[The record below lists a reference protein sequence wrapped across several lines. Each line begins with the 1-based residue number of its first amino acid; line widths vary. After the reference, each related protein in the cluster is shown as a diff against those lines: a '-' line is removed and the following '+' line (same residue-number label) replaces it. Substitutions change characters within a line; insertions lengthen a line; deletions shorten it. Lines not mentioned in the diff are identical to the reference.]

1 MKFRKQHIGLAPGT
15 LTYTGRAT
23 DERVKLTLIQFTE
36 TDYHEKDY
44 YDLSECL
51 NDLKSGYVQWI
62 NVDGLHNLELIQAIG
77 TKFDIHNLTLEDIVH
92 IDQRPKY
99 EEYDNYVLS
108 ILKMMTIENHQIVSE
123 QLSLVLFKE
132 MVISFQEPHGG
143 DAFDLIRE
151 RLRTSKGKIRKHYAD
166 YLFYAMLDAV
176 VDFYFN
182 VIELI
187 SDKIEAIEE
196 EILRKPKKDSIVR
209 LYQLKRE
216 LIFLRKQ
223 VWPIRDLV
231 NNIYRSDTDFMSDHV
246 QIFFR
251 DLLDH
256 STRIIDTVET
266 YRDLMSGLI
275 DMHLS
280 SSSNK
285 MNEIMKFLTII
296 SSLFIPVTFIAG
308 VYGMNFRYMP
318 ELESPYGYVLVWVII
333 ASIFIGQLVYF
344 KKKKWL

>member
-1 MKFRKQHIGLAPGT
+1 
-15 LTYTGRAT
+15 
-23 DERVKLTLIQFTE
+23 
-36 TDYHEKDY
+36 
-44 YDLSECL
+44 
-51 NDLKSGYVQWI
+51 
-62 NVDGLHNLELIQAIG
+62 
-77 TKFDIHNLTLEDIVH
+77 
-92 IDQRPKY
+92 
-99 EEYDNYVLS
+99 
-108 ILKMMTIENHQIVSE
+108 
-123 QLSLVLFKE
+123 
-132 MVISFQEPHGG
+132 
-143 DAFDLIRE
+143 
-151 RLRTSKGKIRKHYAD
+151 
-166 YLFYAMLDAV
+166 MLDAV
-176 VDFYFN
+176 VDYYFN

-187 SDKIEAIEE
+187 SDKIEVIEE

-246 QIFFR
+246 QVFFR

-296 SSLFIPVTFIAG
+296 SSIFIPITFIAG
-308 VYGMNFRYMP
+308 IYGMNFRYMP
-318 ELESPYGYVLVWVII
+318 ELESKYGYLIVWII
-333 ASIFIGQLVYF
+333 IVVIFIGQIIYF